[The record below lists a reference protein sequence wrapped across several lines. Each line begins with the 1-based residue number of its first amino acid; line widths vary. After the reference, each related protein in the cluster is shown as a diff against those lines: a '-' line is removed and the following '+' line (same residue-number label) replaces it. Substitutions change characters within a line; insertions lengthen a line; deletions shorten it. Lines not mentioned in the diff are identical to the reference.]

1 MHFDLNFLLKFSFRL
16 GAKFKF
22 FKVAVKKRIAQV
34 LSVSEIHA
42 DILSL
47 SFNFKEPPHA
57 KRDLMAFHIKL
68 RNRASKFDVAVW

>member
-22 FKVAVKKRIAQV
+22 FKVAVKKRVAPV

-42 DILSL
+42 DFLL
-47 SFNFKEPPHA
+47 TKTKKGGNDK
-57 KRDLMAFHIKL
+57 
-68 RNRASKFDVAVW
+68 